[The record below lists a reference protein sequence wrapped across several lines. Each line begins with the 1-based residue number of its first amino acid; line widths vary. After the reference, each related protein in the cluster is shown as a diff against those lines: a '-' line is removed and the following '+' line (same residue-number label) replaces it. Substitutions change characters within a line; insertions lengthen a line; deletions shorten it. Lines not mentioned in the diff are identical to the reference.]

1 MWRVLLVSKERRHL
15 SLCNPLLTVFFF
27 QLNKSLEKCMG
38 SVNTNLIRHRL
49 LMALDDRGKL
59 SCHKVHTA

>member
-1 MWRVLLVSKERRHL
+1 MLTAF
-15 SLCNPLLTVFFF
+15 SL

-59 SCHKVHTA
+59 SCHKVHIV